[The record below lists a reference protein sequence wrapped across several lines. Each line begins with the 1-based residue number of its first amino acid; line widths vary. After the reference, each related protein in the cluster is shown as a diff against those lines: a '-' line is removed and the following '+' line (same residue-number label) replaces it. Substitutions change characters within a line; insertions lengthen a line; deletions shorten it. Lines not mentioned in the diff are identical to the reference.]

1 MDHPLARACA
11 DPCCAPPVRTPDGLT
26 RAAFLRRAGGVGL
39 GLAGT
44 GLLAA
49 CGNSAADGGV
59 AGASTTAIATGDGS
73 AAARTVRIGYLP
85 ITDATP
91 LLVAH
96 ADGLYEEANVDV
108 PRPVLLRSW
117 PALAEAF
124 QAGKVDAVH
133 ILMPLALQLRFER
146 QFPAKV
152 VAWNH
157 TNGSSLTAREEIR
170 DVDDLAG
177 QTVAIPGWF
186 SIHNIA
192 LQILLREAGLTALT
206 TGNPSRADRSV
217 KLIVMAPPDMPPALA
232 EGSIAGYIVADPF
245 NAAAE
250 VKGIGR
256 VLRFTG
262 DIWRSHACCVLAV
275 REDLLAQRPEVARGF
290 VGAVV
295 RAQVSARN
303 DPAAAADTLTS
314 KGYLPQPD
322 PVVRWAL
329 THGADPAYVRD
340 GAIRHPDWQQ
350 RRIDFQGYPFPSYT
364 EELVRRLRE
373 TVVDGDLSFLDAL
386 EPGQAHRELV
396 DDTLVRAAIDA
407 AGGPGVFDLPASLT
421 RTEQVAP

>member
-1 MDHPLARACA
+1 MHHPAVPCHDA
-11 DPCCAPPVRTPDGLT
+11 CCAPPGGPADLLT
-26 RAAFLRRAGGVGL
+26 RARFLRQAGGVGL
-39 GLAGT
+39 GLASA

-49 CGNSAADGGV
+49 CGNSAAGGT
-59 AGASTTAIATGDGS
+59 GAATTALSTGDGS
-73 AAARTVRIGYLP
+73 AASRTLRVGYLP

-96 ADGLYEEANVDV
+96 ADGLYEEAGLDV

-157 TNGSSLTAREEIR
+157 TNGSSLTVRPEIR
-170 DVDDLAG
+170 DVEDLAG
-177 QTVAIPGWF
+177 GIVAIPGWF

-192 LQILLREAGLTALT
+192 LQILLREAGLTILK
-206 TGNPSRADRSV
+206 TGEPSKADRSV

-232 EGSIAGYIVADPF
+232 EGAVAGYIVADPF

-262 DIWRSHACCVLAV
+262 DIWRNHACCVVAV
-275 REDLLAQRPEVARGF
+275 REDLLTKRPDVARAF
-290 VGAVV
+290 VGSVVQAQAV
-295 RAQVSARN
+295 ARN
-303 DPAAAADTLTS
+303 DPAAAANTLTS
-314 KGYLPQPD
+314 KKYLPQPD

-329 THGADPAYVRD
+329 THGADPAYLRD
-340 GAIRHPDWQQ
+340 GAIQHPDWKQP
-350 RRIDFQGYPFPSYT
+350 RIDFQGYPFPSYT
-364 EELVRRLRE
+364 EELVVRLRE

-386 EPGQAHRELV
+386 EPGRAHRELV

-407 AGGPGVFDLPASLT
+407 AGGPAAFGLPASLT
-421 RTEQVAP
+421 RREEVAP